1 MKKKS
6 KKINSI
12 EDKLIKIFTTIFKIK
27 IKNKILNLKKRNFE
41 KWDSLNHIKL
51 IIYIEN
57 EFKIKLG
64 TNKFNAVDSFKKIFN
79 VIKKKKTK

>member
-1 MKKKS
+1 MKKKY

-12 EDKLIKIFTTIFKIK
+12 KDKLIKIFSTIFKIK
-27 IKNKILNLKKRNFE
+27 VKNKILKLKKKNFE

-64 TNKFNAVDSFKKIFN
+64 INKFNAVDSFKKILY
-79 VIKKKKTK
+79 VIKKKKIK